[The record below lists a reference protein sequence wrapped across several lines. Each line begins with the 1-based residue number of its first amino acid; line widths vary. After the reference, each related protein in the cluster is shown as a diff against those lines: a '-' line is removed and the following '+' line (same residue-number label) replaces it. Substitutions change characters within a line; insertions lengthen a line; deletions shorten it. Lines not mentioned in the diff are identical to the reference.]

1 MAKNKKDYLD
11 GYRLGVRFVNRY
23 KAYPKLVMQYAKFH
37 SGRYRQTEND
47 NGFLDA
53 LMLAYG
59 L

>member
-1 MAKNKKDYLD
+1 MAKSKEYLD
-11 GYRLGVRFVNRY
+11 GYNLGCQFVERY
-23 KAYPKLVMQYAKFH
+23 KAYPKLVIQYAKYH

-53 LMLAYG
+53 IMLAYG